1 MEREQN
7 KGEGNERLTG
17 LFILYGLNFSTI
29 IDQPKLIAM
38 NTALLYMH
46 IRVLQTVHVLFQ
58 SQAL

>member
-1 MEREQN
+1 MEWEQN
-7 KGEGNERLTG
+7 KGEGNEGLTG
-17 LFILYGLNFSTI
+17 LFILYWFNFSTI
-29 IDQPKLIAM
+29 NDQKKLIAM